1 VATKT
6 FDVGRVDSARL
17 GGDSLCELE
26 QFTGRV
32 IQSSG
37 TPTDRESINRLLI
50 VDLIPEVV

>member
-26 QFTGRV
+26 QFTGRI